1 MPIFDAIFPM
11 PIFDAIFPRPI
22 FDATF
27 PSPILEA
34 APPISLPIPARAP
47 KNRRSRS
54 VGMLSLTVISPLGFG
69 A

>member
-1 MPIFDAIFPM
+1 MPNFDAIFPM
-11 PIFDAIFPRPI
+11 PIFDAIFPMPI

-54 VGMLSLTVISPLGFG
+54 VGN
-69 A
+69 